1 MLARTDQPNR
11 SANPSGVAQPRPAGA
26 QGGVTAFLLRGW
38 RWTLAATV
46 LGAVTVTA
54 ATLLTQGPPW
64 IAVLDWAVTCAYGA
78 LITVHLA
85 SHGQEAGMRAA
96 TRARKPPCLPQRYRS

>member
-1 MLARTDQPNR
+1 MLAHTDQPNR
-11 SANPSGVAQPRPAGA
+11 IANPSGVAQPRPAGA
-26 QGGVTAFLLRGW
+26 PGSVIAFLLRGW

-46 LGAVTVTA
+46 LGAATVTA

-64 IAVLDWAVTCAYGA
+64 IAVLDWGLTCAYGA

-96 TRARKPPCLPQRYRS
+96 TRPRKPPCLPQRYRS